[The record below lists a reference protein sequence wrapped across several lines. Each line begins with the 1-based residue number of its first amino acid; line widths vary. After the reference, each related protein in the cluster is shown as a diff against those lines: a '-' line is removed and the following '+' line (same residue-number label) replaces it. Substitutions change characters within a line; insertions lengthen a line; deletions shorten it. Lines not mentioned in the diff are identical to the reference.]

1 MIELSPSTPEQNV
14 LQVLSASEW
23 RTDRV
28 NAMLYG
34 PMGSG
39 KTDLGVRFPKSV
51 LVDTGEN
58 GALTVKYMLATGR
71 LEEDI
76 PIIPATDF
84 TRILDIVTD
93 PKYVLKNMFRG
104 SKWGSMGYEEIM
116 ESLVI
121 DTVTTME
128 GWCLEDVL
136 KKASKEDPDLRETE
150 IMKRRMRAFFRAAW
164 NLPYNTVLLGHDSPG
179 RAETRDGSGRVI
191 MSKKNPG
198 PLLTGQLATQGPA
211 LTDFFIY
218 MRQEYSMGNDDVF
231 VAYTEEHPDG
241 FPARTRVKGF
251 LEKKIEN
258 PSYQHFREALDKLEA
273 KLKEK
278 VSG

>member
-1 MIELSPSTPEQNV
+1 MITLDAPSSEQSN

-28 NAMLYG
+28 NAFLYG

-39 KTDLGVRFPKSV
+39 KTDLGVRFPKPV

-71 LEEDI
+71 LHEDL
-76 PIIPATDF
+76 PIIPSTDF
-84 TRILDIVTD
+84 DTIKNIVTD
-93 PKYVLKNMFRG
+93 PKYILGGFFKG
-104 SKWGSMGYEEIM
+104 SKWEGYENEM
-116 ESLVI
+116 ESIVV

-128 GWCLEDVL
+128 GWCLEEVL
-136 KKASKEDPDLRETE
+136 EKAQKEDPDLRETE
-150 IMKRRMRAFFRAAW
+150 IMKRKMRAFFRAAW

-179 RAETRDGSGRVI
+179 RAETRDGRGRVI

-211 LTDFFIY
+211 LTDFFVY
-218 MRQEYSMGNDDVF
+218 MRQEHSMGNEDVF
-231 VAYTEEHPDG
+231 VAFTEEHPDG

-251 LEKKIEN
+251 LDKRIEN
-258 PSYQHFREALDKLEA
+258 PTYDHFREALDKLEA
-273 KLKEK
+273 KLKEDGIK
-278 VSG
+278 